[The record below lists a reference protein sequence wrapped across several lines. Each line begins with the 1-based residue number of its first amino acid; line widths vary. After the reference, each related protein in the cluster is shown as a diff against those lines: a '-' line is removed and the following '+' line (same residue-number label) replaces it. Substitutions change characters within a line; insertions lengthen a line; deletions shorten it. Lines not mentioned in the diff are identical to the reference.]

1 MNILQTC
8 LSSTSLFFS
17 SVILNLSAKVFVTN
31 VITLRRVIWSV
42 YFEAQKRKL
51 HAYDLANFFI

>member
-51 HAYDLANFFI
+51 HAYD